1 MFDTSE
7 SVPNDDLTSQVSPAL
22 ADLSRFQLRGTT
34 TSEWT
39 DCVFAHFEEFLLDHA
54 SCERKAAANA
64 LSMVSRYPDRR
75 ELVDAM
81 IALAREELE
90 HFQAVTDIIHARGLT
105 LGVDKVDDYVN
116 IMLKECRHGRDE
128 RLLDRLLVAAMVEA
142 RSHERLEALV
152 AAMPANHPCA
162 PVMER
167 LLAAESG
174 HRRIFVRLAERYFPR
189 NAVAAA
195 LERFVTAEATAFASQ
210 PIRPGFH

>member
-1 MFDTSE
+1 MFDTSQE
-7 SVPNDDLTSQVSPAL
+7 SQAQP
-22 ADLSRFQLRGTT
+22 DLSRFQLRGVTP
-34 TSEWT
+34 SAWT
-39 DCVFAHFEEFLLDHA
+39 DCVFANFEEFLLDHA

-64 LSMVSRYPDRR
+64 LSMVSRYPDRP

-90 HFQAVTDIIHARGLT
+90 HFQAVTDIIHARGLS

-142 RSHERLEALV
+142 RSHERLEVLV
-152 AAMPANHPCA
+152 AAMPEDHPCA
-162 PVMER
+162 QVMGR

-189 NAVAAA
+189 KAVAEA
-195 LERFVTAEATAFASQ
+195 LERFVTAEAAAFASQ